1 MLENLL
7 NSISS
12 NPAYLAVT
20 IVLMAM
26 IAFSVVKRL
35 FKLVTLGITLLVLYY
50 AYIIFTGQ
58 PLPDLDNI
66 QSQVQEQVQELQES
80 AKSTVKDNVDNVLK
94 PLQDKTALLKDN
106 LK

>member
-35 FKLVTLGITLLVLYY
+35 FKLVTLGITLLILYY

-66 QSQVQEQVQELQES
+66 QSQVQELQES
-80 AKSTVKDNVDNVLK
+80 AKSTVKDNIDSVLK

>member
-26 IAFSVVKRL
+26 ITFSVIKRL
-35 FKLVTLGITLLVLYY
+35 FKLVTLGITLLIIYY
-50 AYIIFTGQ
+50 AYIVITGQ
-58 PLPDLDNI
+58 QLPDLDKLP
-66 QSQVQEQVQELQES
+66 SQVQELQDS
-80 AKSTVKDNVDNVLK
+80 AQSVVEDNILEPLKEKTDLITDILDN
-94 PLQDKTALLKDN
+94 
-106 LK
+106 

>member
-26 IAFSVVKRL
+26 ITFSVIKRL
-35 FKLVTLGITLLVLYY
+35 FKLVTLGITLLIIYY
-50 AYIIFTGQ
+50 AYIVLTGQ
-58 PLPDLDNI
+58 QLPDLDKLP
-66 QSQVQEQVQELQES
+66 SQVQELQDS
-80 AKSTVKDNVDNVLK
+80 AQSVVEDNILEPLKEKTDLITDILDN
-94 PLQDKTALLKDN
+94 
-106 LK
+106 

>member
-1 MLENLL
+1 
-7 NSISS
+7 
-12 NPAYLAVT
+12 
-20 IVLMAM
+20 MAM

-35 FKLVTLGITLLVLYY
+35 FKLVTLGVTLLILYY

-66 QSQVQEQVQELQES
+66 QSQVQELQES
-80 AKSTVKDNVDNVLK
+80 AKSTVKDNIDSVLK

>member
-26 IAFSVVKRL
+26 ITFSVIKRL
-35 FKLVTLGITLLVLYY
+35 YKLVTLGITLLIIYY
-50 AYIIFTGQ
+50 AYIILTGQ
-58 PLPDLDNI
+58 QLPDLDKLPN
-66 QSQVQEQVQELQES
+66 QVQELQES
-80 AKSTVKDNVDNVLK
+80 AQSVVEDNILEPLKEKTDLITEILDN
-94 PLQDKTALLKDN
+94 
-106 LK
+106 

>member
-35 FKLVTLGITLLVLYY
+35 FKLVTLGITLLIIYY

-66 QSQVQEQVQELQES
+66 QSQVQELQES
-80 AKSTVKDNVDNVLK
+80 AKNTAEDNVDNVLK
-94 PLQDKTALLKDN
+94 PLQEKIDLLKDN

>member
-26 IAFSVVKRL
+26 ITFSVIKRL
-35 FKLVTLGITLLVLYY
+35 FKLVTLGITLFILYC
-50 AYIIFTGQ
+50 AYLLFTDQ

-66 QSQVQEQVQELQES
+66 KTQSQEIEKSVNAMIQDGVLEPLQE
-80 AKSTVKDNVDNVLK
+80 
-94 PLQDKTALLKDN
+94 KTDEIKDN
-106 LK
+106 LNSLK

>member
-26 IAFSVVKRL
+26 ITFSVIKRL
-35 FKLVTLGITLLVLYY
+35 FKLVTLGITLLIIYY
-50 AYIIFTGQ
+50 AYIILTGQ
-58 PLPDLDNI
+58 QLPDLDKLPN
-66 QSQVQEQVQELQES
+66 QVQELQES
-80 AKSTVKDNVDNVLK
+80 AQSIVEDNILEPLKEKTDLITEILDN
-94 PLQDKTALLKDN
+94 
-106 LK
+106 